1 MRFSSFFVLLT
12 EINFYFLTHS
22 SSEMDSLECVRDLQ
36 NYFAANYDPH
46 SHVWMNK
53 THLHFLLVVA
63 LLSPHHACS
72 RLEEGNA
79 KVF

>member
-1 MRFSSFFVLLT
+1 
-12 EINFYFLTHS
+12 
-22 SSEMDSLECVRDLQ
+22 MDSLECVRDLQ